1 MIDLFRDVSEYC
13 RLEIPKSHHRKI
25 GIIGAGGIVAVAH
38 LPAYELAG
46 LPVHGITDLNLD
58 KANELAEK
66 FGIGRV
72 YQNHQEMID
81 DPEIEVVDIAVP
93 ASEQPGIMLAALA
106 AGKHI
111 LAQKPLAT
119 SVSAALALLEAVKS
133 TKLLVAVNQQLRFDE
148 GMAAAHRMVE
158 LGMIGEVTNFSITVN
173 LDTPWELWEWAQ
185 SMERLEI
192 MVHSI
197 HYHDVVRWFM
207 GEPES
212 VYAIAGKAPGQL
224 PIGETRTISS
234 YRFNDG
240 SSAVV
245 HANHVN
251 RGGDNTAEFRIDG
264 TNGSIRGT
272 LGLLYDYP
280 TGRVDTLEL
289 NSKALPTDGWLPYPV
304 TTRWIPHAFIGTM
317 GSLLSAVATGT
328 EMRSSLEDNVDTIKL
343 VDALYTSVETNSVVK
358 P

>member
-212 VYAIAGKAPGQL
+212 VYAIAGKTPGQL

-343 VDALYTSVETNSVVK
+343 VDALYTSVETNSVVT

>member
-1 MIDLFRDVSEYC
+1 MIDVFKDVSEYC
-13 RLEIPKSHHRKI
+13 RLEIPKSNHRKI
-25 GIIGAGGIVAVAH
+25 GIIGAGGIVAAAH
-38 LPAYELAG
+38 LPAYQLAG
-46 LPVHGITDLNLD
+46 LPVHGITDLSLE
-58 KANELAEK
+58 KAGELAQK

-72 YQNHQEMID
+72 YQDHQEMIE

-93 ASEQPGIMLAALA
+93 AAEQPGIMLSALA

-111 LAQKPLAT
+111 LAQKPLTT
-119 SVSAALALLEAVKS
+119 SVAAAVELLEAARS
-133 TKLLVAVNQQLRFDE
+133 SGLQVAVNQQLRFDE
-148 GMAAAHRMVE
+148 GIAAAHRMVG
-158 LGMIGEVTNFSITVN
+158 LGMIGEITNFSITVN
-173 LDTPWELWEWAQ
+173 LDTPWELWDWAQ
-185 SMERLEI
+185 SLEKLEI

-212 VYAIAGKAPGQL
+212 VYAIAGKTPGQA

-234 YRFNDG
+234 YRFQNG
-240 SSAVV
+240 SSALV

-251 RGGDNTAEFRIDG
+251 RGGDNYAEFRLDG
-264 TNGSIRGT
+264 TEGSIRGT

-280 TGRVDTLEL
+280 TGRADTLEV
-289 NSKALPTDGWLPYPV
+289 NSKSLPTDGWLPYPV

-317 GSLLSAVATGT
+317 GSLLAAITTGT
-328 EMRSSLEDNVDTIKL
+328 ELRASLADNVNTIKL
-343 VDALYTSVETNSVVK
+343 VDALYRSVETNAVVK

>member
-212 VYAIAGKAPGQL
+212 VYAIAGKTPGQL

-289 NSKALPTDGWLPYPV
+289 NSKALPTDGWLP
-304 TTRWIPHAFIGTM
+304 
-317 GSLLSAVATGT
+317 LSSDNALDTPRIYWNNGLAVV
-328 EMRSSLEDNVDTIKL
+328 RCRNWD
-343 VDALYTSVETNSVVK
+343 
-358 P
+358 

>member
-212 VYAIAGKAPGQL
+212 VYAIAGKTPGQL

>member
-111 LAQKPLAT
+111 PAQKPLAT

-212 VYAIAGKAPGQL
+212 VYAIAGKTPGQL

>member
-212 VYAIAGKAPGQL
+212 VYAIAGKTPGQL

-304 TTRWIPHAFIGTM
+304 TTR
-317 GSLLSAVATGT
+317 
-328 EMRSSLEDNVDTIKL
+328 
-343 VDALYTSVETNSVVK
+343 
-358 P
+358 

>member
-212 VYAIAGKAPGQL
+212 VYAIAGKTPGQL
-224 PIGETRTISS
+224 PIGETRTIQVTDSMMGHPLS
-234 YRFNDG
+234 CTPTMSIVAGTILPSFASTALMVPSG
-240 SSAVV
+240 ALLACCMTTQLVV
-245 HANHVN
+245 W
-251 RGGDNTAEFRIDG
+251 T
-264 TNGSIRGT
+264 
-272 LGLLYDYP
+272 
-280 TGRVDTLEL
+280 
-289 NSKALPTDGWLPYPV
+289 
-304 TTRWIPHAFIGTM
+304 
-317 GSLLSAVATGT
+317 LLS
-328 EMRSSLEDNVDTIKL
+328 
-343 VDALYTSVETNSVVK
+343 
-358 P
+358 

>member
-212 VYAIAGKAPGQL
+212 VYAIAGKTPGQL

-251 RGGDNTAEFRIDG
+251 RGGDNTAEVRIDG

>member
-212 VYAIAGKAPGQL
+212 VYAIAGRTPGQL

>member
-58 KANELAEK
+58 KANELAQK
-66 FGIGRV
+66 FGVGRV
-72 YQNHQEMID
+72 YQSHQEMIE

-119 SVSAALALLEAVKS
+119 SVSAAQELLDAAKS
-133 TKLLVAVNQQLRFDE
+133 TELRVAVNQQLRFDE

-185 SMERLEI
+185 SLERLEI

-197 HYHDVVRWFM
+197 HYHDLVRWFM

-212 VYAIAGKAPGQL
+212 VYAIAGKTPGQA

-234 YRFNDG
+234 YRFKDG

-251 RGGDNTAEFRIDG
+251 RGGDDTAEFRIDG

-289 NSKALPTDGWLPYPV
+289 NSKSLPTDGWLPYPV

-317 GSLLSAVATGT
+317 GSLLSAVATGS
-328 EMRSSLEDNVDTIKL
+328 EMRSSLEDNINTIKL
-343 VDALYTSVETNSVVK
+343 VDALYKSVETNTVVE